1 MRALLICLVGC
12 SAQMT
17 SNPGT
22 LPVRYDDVDTDIPAA
37 AVQRTVLA
45 SSSERV
51 VAGDHVH
58 FDGAC
63 SVAIDSGAPA
73 ALSDDGTTMASV
85 SGGEL
90 AIWDARTCDKLESAA
105 LTRIAGI
112 AFIGSTR
119 DVIVLHDAKLSK
131 ISETR
136 SASVPIGEPSSFA
149 ISPDGTQ
156 LAIGIAGR
164 AGTLVVWDL
173 ERMQERAA
181 IELPIVDRAV
191 DGVAFARDG
200 KSVVA
205 TIPVHARYRRGDHHA
220 YSHLAVKLDT
230 KTWKS
235 TKKVAVSAP
244 YAPRSLV
251 ATDDAIV
258 WDGIAFGWNGDSYG
272 FGVYPWQVSAGG
284 SVAAVST
291 QRGYFTWQR
300 DQALPAYSAGIQPEL
315 EFRAVGQWIVRGVAR
330 DRSLLFCTATRC
342 VAVTGP

>member
-1 MRALLICLVGC
+1 MRF
-12 SAQMT
+12 
-17 SNPGT
+17 
-22 LPVRYDDVDTDIPAA
+22 DDVDTDIPAA
-37 AVQRTVLA
+37 AVQRIVLA
-45 SSSERV
+45 ASSERV
-51 VAGDHVH
+51 VPRGRVH
-58 FDGAC
+58 YDGAC

-90 AIWDARTCDKLESAA
+90 ALWDTRNCDKLETAA
-105 LTRIAGI
+105 MTRIAGI

-131 ISETR
+131 ISET
-136 SASVPIGEPSSFA
+136 SVSVPIGEPSSFA
-149 ISPDGTQ
+149 ISPDGKQ

-173 ERMQERAA
+173 ERMQERAV

-205 TIPVHARYRRGDHHA
+205 TIPVHARYRPGDHHA

-230 KTWKS
+230 KTWTARQKL
-235 TKKVAVSAP
+235 AVPAP
-244 YAPRSLV
+244 DAPRSLLV
-251 ATDDAIV
+251 TDDAIV
-258 WDGIAFGWNGDSYG
+258 WDGVAFRWNGDSYG
-272 FGVYPWQVSAGG
+272 FGVYPWHVSAGG

-291 QRGYFTWQR
+291 RRGTFTWQR
-300 DQALPAYSAGIQPEL
+300 DGALPASSAGVQPEL
-315 EFRAVGQWIVRGVAR
+315 EFRERGAWNVRGVAR

-342 VAVTGP
+342 VAVKGP